1 MKLNNIDEVETVES
15 TIKVTFF
22 EKILPPW
29 QHDVTTSPLY
39 FWESVRKE
47 TLAW

>member
-1 MKLNNIDEVETVES
+1 MKLNKIDEVETAES

-29 QHDVTTSPLY
+29 QRDIKTSPLY
-39 FWESVRKE
+39 FWESVTKE
-47 TLAW
+47 TLAR

>member
-1 MKLNNIDEVETVES
+1 MKLNNIDEVETAES

-29 QHDVTTSPLY
+29 QHDP
-39 FWESVRKE
+39 
-47 TLAW
+47 